1 MKILMELNL
10 KWKFNHPMHFS
21 QIPNHF
27 QDNLKHFYK
36 NLMKNKQRKVLKVDS
51 TIRGLGHK
59 INSIIKKFNSQNN
72 LCLEVQLDIKD
83 KQKKCLV

>member
-1 MKILMELNL
+1 MKILMGLNL
-10 KWKFNHPMHFS
+10 KWKFNHPTHFS

-27 QDNLKHFYK
+27 LDNLKHFYK
-36 NLMKNKQRKVLKVDS
+36 NLKKNKHHKVLKVGS
-51 TIRGLGHK
+51 IISGLDHK
-59 INSIIKKFNSQNN
+59 IISIIKKFNSQNS